1 MKTFVIKP
9 EDYYKL
15 FNKDV
20 RRLSNTKDIFGT
32 KRDAIE
38 FHKMEFI
45 IRKNPHKYNITY
57 EDIIDLI
64 TFKTYEFEGMV
75 KSTPKYTYTEYVD
88 KDFEETYP
96 DLKVTFRATISRH
109 ITSFERLKAFIDT
122 DINMQIEWDPCEVY
136 DLIETVSI
144 LDNQT
149 IYIWKHETL
158 EDEIKRL
165 VDIVNNH
172 IAHEYEKFTI
182 DHKADENKFIIRLNS
197 FPFASFTYKK
207 LAYLEDEFDNIPHKP
222 LYFTFNETDDDK
234 FVIVEQSIDQLVDDN
249 NI

>member
-15 FNKDV
+15 FNEDV
-20 RRLSNTKDIFGT
+20 RRLSNTKNIFGT
-32 KRDAIE
+32 KCDAIE

-45 IRKNPHKYNITY
+45 IRKNSHKYNITY
-57 EDIIDLI
+57 DDIIDLI
-64 TFKTYEFEGMV
+64 TFRTYDFEGMV
-75 KSTPKYTYTEYVD
+75 KSTPKYIYTEYFD
-88 KDFEETYP
+88 KDFEENYP

-122 DINMQIEWDPCEVY
+122 DINMQIEWDPCEAY

-149 IYIWKHETL
+149 IYVWKHENL

-165 VDIVNNH
+165 VDIVNKH
-172 IAHEYEKFTI
+172 ISYEHENFTFV
-182 DHKADENKFIIRLNS
+182 DKADENTYIIYLNS

-207 LAYLEDEFDNIPHKP
+207 LCYLEDEFDKIPHNP
-222 LYFTFNETDDDK
+222 QLFNPIYRGEEK
-234 FVIVEQSIDQLVDDN
+234 IVYVEQKIDQLN
-249 NI
+249 K

>member
-15 FNKDV
+15 FNEDV
-20 RRLSNTKDIFGT
+20 RRLSTTKNIFGT
-32 KRDAIE
+32 KTDAIE

-45 IRKNPHKYNITY
+45 IRKNPHKYDITY
-57 EDIIDLI
+57 DDIVDLI
-64 TFKTYEFEGMV
+64 TFKTSDFEGMV
-75 KSTPKYTYTEYVD
+75 KSTPKYIYTEYFDEYVED
-88 KDFEETYP
+88 IYP
-96 DLKVTFRATISRH
+96 DLKITFRATISRH

-122 DINMQIEWDPCEVY
+122 DINIQIEWDPCEAY

-149 IYIWKHETL
+149 IYIWAHENL

-165 VDIVNNH
+165 VDIVNKH
-172 IAHEYEKFTI
+172 IVHEHEKFTFE
-182 DHKADENKFIIRLNS
+182 HKADENMYIIYLNS

-207 LAYLEDEFDNIPHKP
+207 LVYLEDDFDKIPHKP
-222 LYFTFNETDDDK
+222 FYFTFNKLSDDD
-234 FVIVEQSIDQLVDDN
+234 FVIVEQSIDQLDD
-249 NI
+249 